1 MDILDKLLMFAQ
13 ISAGISVKCRLQGDW
28 QLDNPYQSGQA
39 IAHIVSYGSA
49 YLHYNGKNYRLR
61 QGDIVFFPKSAEHLL
76 RNRIQPLAAITPVN
90 REPLGGFTL
99 AKIGNPNSECDL
111 FCLHYRYDNQA
122 ELMDGLPEMLIL
134 QTGET
139 PLNAMIEILK
149 REAESPEPASKS
161 VVNSLA
167 LVILTMI
174 LRQHL
179 AGGKNE
185 VSGVLKG
192 YRDVRLRPLLRAVL
206 LHPEQS
212 WKVEEMAVL
221 VHLSRSQLIRL
232 FNKLLGV
239 SPHAFVHKIRL
250 QKAAMLL
257 KKQTDS
263 VLSIALACGFQSEPH
278 FITAFKKYYAET
290 PGQYRQNGNKEN
302 EV

>member
-49 YLHYNGKNYRLR
+49 YLHYDGKTYRLR
-61 QGDIVFFPKSAEHLL
+61 QGDIVFFPKSADHLL
-76 RNRIQPLAAITPVN
+76 RSRIQPLASITPAH

-99 AKIGNPNSECDL
+99 TKIGNPKSECDL
-111 FCLHYRYDNQA
+111 FCLHYRYDHQA

-149 REAESPEPASKS
+149 QEAESPGPAGKS

-167 LVILTMI
+167 LVILAMI

-185 VSGVLKG
+185 VLGVLKG
-192 YRDVRLRPLLRAVL
+192 YQDVRLRPLLRAVL

-212 WKVEEMAVL
+212 WKVAEMAVL

-257 KKQTDS
+257 KNQTDS
-263 VLSIALACGFQSEPH
+263 VLNIALACGFQSEPH

-290 PGQYRQNGNKEN
+290 PGQYRQNGNEEN